1 MQESMRDSKRKLNRR
16 WLILEVGR
24 SFDAIDQKV
33 KKLNDTI
40 KLATNQTKE
49 LDKALKL
56 DPKNTEASTQKLK
69 LLENQVG
76 LTTQKLALLKQK
88 QIEANQLFAKGDI
101 SAKEYSKI
109 QVAVMKTENEVAK
122 LNQEIKKTADA
133 PTLQKVDKL
142 AQGLGKVETALKKSQ
157 KVAKTFSTIT
167 LAMVTAITASIT
179 AFTNQTLAINE
190 QAKALGVSAEKMQLQ
205 RNLYKE
211 LTGDA
216 NNYDSALTNLRS
228 IMNSITLGNG
238 SGYLNILKRL
248 GVATTDNQGNT
259 RELSEVYDDI
269 LKSLAEMENST
280 LRNSLAYEL
289 FGENAINVL
298 EVMQT
303 SAETIN
309 ELNEK
314 QQELGITTEEQI
326 ATAEQMQEHWNNMK
340 LEFMAVTAELAESL
354 LPIVQALTEF
364 VIEFIIPIL
373 RTITNWFTGMSP
385 QQQKFTLFLLLIIIL
400 LPKIVAIFTAI
411 VSVVKAIT
419 LASYGAAG
427 GIGAVSAAST
437 PLIPILWAVAAVIL
451 IVATIFAFLTG
462 QSDSLTKSL
471 NAQTGQM
478 EDLQA
483 QYSDMG
489 SEFDVN
495 TTQVSENSNKSSI
508 DVNVDI
514 NAYGDTS
521 VSQENAELVADLLA
535 ERINKEL
542 GGKI

>member
-133 PTLQKVDKL
+133 PTLHKVDKL
-142 AQGLGKVETALKKSQ
+142 AQGFGKVETALKKSQ
-157 KVAKTFSTIT
+157 KVAKTFSAIT

>member
-1 MQESMRDSKRKLNRR
+1 M
-16 WLILEVGR
+16 EVGR
-24 SFDAIDQKV
+24 SFDVIDQKV

-40 KLATNQTKE
+40 KLATNQTRE
-49 LDKALKL
+49 LDKSLKL
-56 DPKNTEASTQKLK
+56 DPKNTEASVAKMK

-76 LTTQKLALLKQK
+76 LTTQKVALLKQK
-88 QIEANQLFAKGDI
+88 QIEANQMFAKGDI
-101 SAKEYSKI
+101 SAKEYNKI
-109 QVAVMKTENEVAK
+109 QVSVMQAENELVK

-133 PTLQKVDKL
+133 PTLQRIDKL
-142 AQGLGKVETALKKSQ
+142 SKGFGKVETALQKTQ
-157 KVAKTFSTIT
+157 KVAKTVSAVT

-216 NNYDSALTNLRS
+216 SNYDSALGSLRAV
-228 IMNSITLGNG
+228 MNSITLGNG
-238 SGYLNILKRL
+238 NAYLNILKRL
-248 GVATTDNQGNT
+248 GVSTTDLQGNT
-259 RELSEVYDDI
+259 RDLSEVYDDI
-269 LKSLAEMENST
+269 LVALGEMENTT

-289 FGENAINVL
+289 FGDNAINVL
-298 EVMQT
+298 EIMQT
-303 SAETIN
+303 SSETIN

-314 QQELGITTEEQI
+314 QLELGITTEEQI
-326 ATAEQMQEHWNNMK
+326 QSAEQVKEQWNNLK
-340 LEFMAVTAELAESL
+340 LEFMGVTAELAESL
-354 LPIVQALTEF
+354 LPIIQALTEF

-411 VSVVKAIT
+411 VGVVKAVT

-437 PLIPILWAVAAVIL
+437 PLIPILWAIAAVIL
-451 IVATIFAFLTG
+451 VVATIFAFLTG
-462 QSDSLTKSL
+462 QSDNLTKSL

-489 SEFDVN
+489 SDFDVN
-495 TTQVSENSNKSSI
+495 TTQVSENSNSSSI

-514 NAYGDTS
+514 NAYGDS
-521 VSQENAELVADLLA
+521 PVSQENAELVADILA
-535 ERINKEL
+535 QRINKEL

>member
-1 MQESMRDSKRKLNRR
+1 M
-16 WLILEVGR
+16 EVGR

-122 LNQEIKKTADA
+122 LNQEIKNTADA

-142 AQGLGKVETALKKSQ
+142 AQGFGKVKTALKKSQ

-489 SEFDVN
+489 SEFDIN

>member
-1 MQESMRDSKRKLNRR
+1 
-16 WLILEVGR
+16 
-24 SFDAIDQKV
+24 
-33 KKLNDTI
+33 
-40 KLATNQTKE
+40 
-49 LDKALKL
+49 
-56 DPKNTEASTQKLK
+56 
-69 LLENQVG
+69 
-76 LTTQKLALLKQK
+76 
-88 QIEANQLFAKGDI
+88 
-101 SAKEYSKI
+101 
-109 QVAVMKTENEVAK
+109 
-122 LNQEIKKTADA
+122 
-133 PTLQKVDKL
+133 
-142 AQGLGKVETALKKSQ
+142 
-157 KVAKTFSTIT
+157 
-167 LAMVTAITASIT
+167 
-179 AFTNQTLAINE
+179 
-190 QAKALGVSAEKMQLQ
+190 
-205 RNLYKE
+205 
-211 LTGDA
+211 
-216 NNYDSALTNLRS
+216 
-228 IMNSITLGNG
+228 
-238 SGYLNILKRL
+238 
-248 GVATTDNQGNT
+248 
-259 RELSEVYDDI
+259 
-269 LKSLAEMENST
+269 
-280 LRNSLAYEL
+280 
-289 FGENAINVL
+289 
-298 EVMQT
+298 
-303 SAETIN
+303 
-309 ELNEK
+309 
-314 QQELGITTEEQI
+314 
-326 ATAEQMQEHWNNMK
+326 MQEHWNNMK